1 MSPASDHDVVQRLR
15 ELQLAGDFTKIKDY
29 IASLDEESK
38 KDLFFIICLA
48 NHYADIGHFAAAA
61 KWLDLSEYHN
71 LILMDDALLDEQV
84 AVLALIN
91 AYVSMYRD
99 HKWEEALALTNR
111 IDEIYV
117 HGKGGRKES
126 I

>member
-1 MSPASDHDVVQRLR
+1 MSPASEAVQRLR

-29 IASLDEESK
+29 IGSLDEDIK
-38 KDLFFIICLA
+38 KNRFVVICVA

-61 KWLDLSEYHN
+61 KWLDTSDYHN
-71 LILMDDALLDEQV
+71 AILADDALFDEQV
-84 AVLALIN
+84 ALLALIN

-99 HKWEEALALTNR
+99 HKWEEALALAHR
-111 IDEIYV
+111 VDGIYV
-117 HGKGGRKES
+117 HGKGRREENAW